1 MRQYAFWQ
9 IRRCAWIKLLVPPR
23 PSSWSR
29 FQQQSFYRN
38 ALVETSC
45 WSDAAQVPCEL
56 ESLSILVLASHSLA
70 MYDVIMT
77 NIEYSYKPGRFYIQY
92 STWHLVIVA
101 FTCVFIV
108 VLKFLLPCYFL
119 QEQPAQTWIQRL
131 TMGCREALCK
141 MVLEK
146 EQVIM
151 ENGSDL
157 RDFYCLFRATVW
169 KLNVCGLAVNW
180 FKLFGEIFSKLV
192 DVLAI

>member
-1 MRQYAFWQ
+1 ML
-9 IRRCAWIKLLVPPR
+9 I
-23 PSSWSR
+23 
-29 FQQQSFYRN
+29 
-38 ALVETSC
+38 
-45 WSDAAQVPCEL
+45 SDAAQVPCEL

-146 EQVIM
+146 EEVIM